1 MVPQNLQGN
10 PPIETGVTELPR
22 RASQRQVDQHSRVI
36 QVPGGSQLTGPLLPH
51 SQAALLRRWPHKAPG
66 HILSVPMYVPR
77 LGPLLQN
84 LQLHK
89 ASP

>member
-36 QVPGGSQLTGPLLPH
+36 QVPGGPSSGTPLPH
-51 SQAALLRRWPHKAPG
+51 
-66 HILSVPMYVPR
+66 PR
-77 LGPLLQN
+77 QPF
-84 LQLHK
+84 
-89 ASP
+89 